1 MQITCDL
8 VLPPIAQAWHSG
20 VSVISTQLNY
30 AAWAQRC
37 ASASVRTA
45 PALNTL
51 RLLSPARPAALLH
64 LRDGAVVLYR
74 RAGSGV
80 WQVRFKLW
88 DQRWHRCSTRHRD
101 QHMAVRAAGD
111 MYDRAKFCQ
120 AAGVPLATRRFGAV
134 AALTLQALDREIEQG
149 VRPMSNRDYQRVINK
164 YLVPFF
170 GKRLLTSID
179 AALVREYELWR
190 NQRMGRAPQASTLM
204 THAAA
209 YRRVCWQVW
218 PL

>member
-1 MQITCDL
+1 M
-8 VLPPIAQAWHSG
+8 
-20 VSVISTQLNY
+20 STQLNY

-51 RLLSPARPAALLH
+51 RLLSPAHPAALLH

-74 RAGSGV
+74 RAGSAV

-111 MYDRAKFCQ
+111 MYGNQSAQ
-120 AAGVPLATRRFGAV
+120 GYAGAANA
-134 AALTLQALDREIEQG
+134 
-149 VRPMSNRDYQRVINK
+149 
-164 YLVPFF
+164 
-170 GKRLLTSID
+170 
-179 AALVREYELWR
+179 
-190 NQRMGRAPQASTLM
+190 
-204 THAAA
+204 AAA
-209 YRRVCWQVW
+209 YGSWRGGRRRGGGGSGQSPMRDTGWDV
-218 PL
+218 